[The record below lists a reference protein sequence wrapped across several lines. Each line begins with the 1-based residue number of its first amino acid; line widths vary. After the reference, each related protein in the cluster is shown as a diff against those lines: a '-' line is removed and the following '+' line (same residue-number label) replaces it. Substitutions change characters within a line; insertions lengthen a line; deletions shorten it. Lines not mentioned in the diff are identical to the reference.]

1 MRLGLDTTSSWLHLA
16 LVGPQGVHTHR
27 EALLKGQGTSEVLV
41 PALDALL
48 ARAGATAADLTG
60 VAACVGPGGFAALR
74 VGVAFAEGLAL
85 TGLPTW
91 GFTAFELRAR
101 ALREAGVTGP
111 VALVLDGQR
120 GDAFLQTWGDTGP
133 LAPPRCLPLALLPEA
148 VLGDLPWFA
157 PEPFAEKAEAV
168 LGRPP
173 VALAPEAVLAGLAAL
188 TADCGSREPEAPLHP
203 LYLRA
208 TDAEVN
214 FPQAATHL
222 ADVHRLGKLR

>member
-1 MRLGLDTTSSWLHLA
+1 MLLGLDTTSNWLHLA
-16 LVGPQGVHTHR
+16 LVARHGVWTHR
-27 EALLKGQGTSEVLV
+27 EALIKGQGTSEVLV
-41 PALDALL
+41 PALEGLL
-48 ARAGATAADLTG
+48 AQAGFAPRELSG

-101 ALREAGVTGP
+101 TLREAGVTGA

-120 GDAFLQTWGDTGP
+120 GDAFLQLWDADGP
-133 LAPPRCLPLALLPEA
+133 LAAPKCLPLAQLAAA
-148 VLGDLPWFA
+148 VGDHPWFA
-157 PEPFAEKAEAV
+157 PEAFVEKAEGA

-188 TADCGSREPEAPLHP
+188 TRDCGTREPEAPLHP

-214 FPQAATHL
+214 FPQAAAHL
-222 ADVHRLGKLR
+222 AEEHRLGRLR

>member
-16 LVGPQGVHTHR
+16 LVGPGGVHTHR

-120 GDAFLQTWGDTGP
+120 GDAFVQIWDAEGP
-133 LAPPRCLPLALLPEA
+133 LGPPRCLPLAQLAEA
-148 VLGDLPWFA
+148 VGDHAWFA
-157 PEPFAEKAEAV
+157 PEPFAEKAQAA

-188 TADCGSREPEAPLHP
+188 TADCATRKPEAPLHP

-214 FPQAATHL
+214 FPQAAAHL

>member
-1 MRLGLDTTSSWLHLA
+1 MLLGLDTTSHWMHLA
-16 LVGPQGVHTHR
+16 LVSRDGVWTHR

-48 ARAGATAADLTG
+48 ARAGASAQDLTG

-91 GFTAFELRAR
+91 GFTAFELWAR
-101 ALREAGVTGP
+101 SLRQAGVEGAL
-111 VALVLDGQR
+111 ALVLDGQR
-120 GDAFLQTWGDTGP
+120 GDAFLQIWDGTGA
-133 LAPPRCLPLALLPEA
+133 LGAPRCLPLTGLAEA
-148 VLGDLPWFA
+148 VGTHAWFA
-157 PEPFAEKAEAV
+157 PEAFVAKAEAA

-188 TADCGSREPEAPLHP
+188 TQECATGEPEAPLHP

-214 FPQAATHL
+214 FPQAAAHL
-222 ADVHRLGKLR
+222 DDAHRLGRLR

>member
-1 MRLGLDTTSSWLHLA
+1 MLLGLDTTSHWMHLA
-16 LVGPQGVHTHR
+16 LVSRHGVWTRR

-41 PALDALL
+41 PVLDALL
-48 ARAGATAADLTG
+48 AQAGASPKELAG

-101 ALREAGVTGP
+101 ALREAGVTGA

-120 GDAFLQTWGDTGP
+120 GDAFLQIWDATGP
-133 LAPPRCLPLALLPEA
+133 LGAPRCLPLAQLPEA
-148 VLGDLPWFA
+148 VGAHRWFA
-157 PEPFAEKAEAV
+157 PEAFVEKAEAA

-173 VALAPEAVLAGLAAL
+173 VDLAPEAVLTGLSAL
-188 TADCGSREPEAPLHP
+188 TRECATREPEAPLHP

-214 FPQAATHL
+214 FPQAAAHL
-222 ADVHRLGKLR
+222 DDAHRLGRLR

>member
-1 MRLGLDTTSSWLHLA
+1 MLLGLDTTSSWLHLA
-16 LVGPQGVHTHR
+16 LVDGGRTWTHR
-27 EALLKGQGTSEVLV
+27 EALIKGQGTSEVLV
-41 PALDALL
+41 PALDGLL
-48 ARAGATAADLTG
+48 ATAGATARDLAG

-101 ALREAGVTGP
+101 ALREAGVTGA

-120 GDAFLQTWGDTGP
+120 GDAFLQIWDGNGP
-133 LAPPRCLPLALLPEA
+133 LAAPRCLPLAQLAAA
-148 VLGDLPWFA
+148 VGDHAWFA
-157 PEPFAEKAEAV
+157 PEAFVEKAQGA

-188 TADCGSREPEAPLHP
+188 TGECGTREPEAPLHP

-214 FPQAATHL
+214 FPQAAVHL
-222 ADVHRLGKLR
+222 ADEHRLGRLR

>member
-1 MRLGLDTTSSWLHLA
+1 MLLGLDTTSSWLHLA
-16 LVGPQGVHTHR
+16 LVGPRGAWTHR
-27 EALLKGQGTSEVLV
+27 EALLKGQGTTEVLV

-48 ARAGATAADLTG
+48 TQAGATAEELSG

-91 GFTAFELRAR
+91 GFTAFELRSR
-101 ALREAGVTGP
+101 ALREAGVTGA

-120 GDAFLQTWGDTGP
+120 GDAFVQIWDATGP
-133 LAPPRCLPLALLPEA
+133 LTTPRCLPLAQLAEA
-148 VLGDLPWFA
+148 VGGHAWFA
-157 PEPFAEKAEAV
+157 PEAFTEKAAAA
-168 LGRPP
+168 LGRAP

-188 TADCGSREPEAPLHP
+188 TGECGTREPEAPLHP

-214 FPQAATHL
+214 FPQAAAHL
-222 ADVHRLGKLR
+222 DEAHRLGKLR

>member
-1 MRLGLDTTSSWLHLA
+1 MLLGLDTTSHWMHLA
-16 LVGPQGVHTHR
+16 LVEGERAWTHR
-27 EALLKGQGTSEVLV
+27 EALMKGQGTSEVLV

-48 ARAGATAADLTG
+48 ARAGASARDLSG

-101 ALREAGVTGP
+101 ALREAGVRDA

-120 GDAFLQTWGDTGP
+120 GDAFVQVWDADGA
-133 LAPPRCLPLALLPEA
+133 LAAPKCLPLAQLAEA
-148 VLGDLPWFA
+148 VGHHAWFA
-157 PEPFAEKAEAV
+157 PEAFVGKAEAAM
-168 LGRPP
+168 GRPP

-188 TADCGSREPEAPLHP
+188 TGECATREPEAPLHP

-214 FPQAATHL
+214 FPQSAAHL
-222 ADVHRLGKLR
+222 DDAHRLGKLR

>member
-1 MRLGLDTTSSWLHLA
+1 MLLGLDTTSGALHLA
-16 LVGPQGVHTHR
+16 LVEGDRAFTAR
-27 EALLKGQGTSEVLV
+27 EALLKGHGTTERLI
-41 PALDALL
+41 PALEAL
-48 ARAGATAADLTG
+48 RAEAGITPGDLRG

-101 ALREAGVTGP
+101 ALAEAGTTGP

-120 GDAFLQTWGDTGP
+120 GDAFLQLWDGEAALG
-133 LAPPRCLPLALLPEA
+133 APRCLPLAQL
-148 VLGDLPWFA
+148 
-157 PEPFAEKAEAV
+157 AEAV
-168 LGRPP
+168 GDHPWWGPEAFQEKAQAALRRPP
-173 VALAPEAVLAGLAAL
+173 LAVPEAAVLPGLVALVRACAERV
-188 TADCGSREPEAPLHP
+188 PEAPLHP

-214 FPQAATHL
+214 FPAAAAHL
-222 ADVHRLGKLR
+222 DEAHRLGRLR